1 MKEYPHNTNYLVGQD
16 GTIYSKHYKKML
28 NPKKNHDGYLRIQ
41 IWKNRKCRFVNLHR
55 IIAETYIPNPEN
67 KPFVNHINGNKQDN
81 RVENL
86 EWCTQKENIGH
97 AWNTGLSTRS
107 NHSKYKNVGYFDMTG
122 KLLNT
127 FSCLGEAALQLNM
140 NYYTVRACAMEKR
153 KLRNGNYFRLCEN
166 CNDYPERE

>member
-41 IWKNRKCRFVNLHR
+41 IWKNRKCRFVGVHR
-55 IIAETYIPNPEN
+55 VVAETFLPNPEN
-67 KPFVNHINGNKQDN
+67 KPFVNHIDGDKQNN

-86 EWCTQKENIGH
+86 EWCTQKENINH
-97 AWNTGLSTRS
+97 AWNTGLSTHE
-107 NHSKYKNVGYFDMTG
+107 NHARYRNVGYFDKDG
-122 KLLNT
+122 VLLKMFT
-127 FSCLGEAALQLNM
+127 CLHEASAALEM
-140 NYYTVRACAMEKR
+140 NYFTVCANLRKGKR
-153 KLRNGNYFRLCEN
+153 LQNGNYFRLCEN